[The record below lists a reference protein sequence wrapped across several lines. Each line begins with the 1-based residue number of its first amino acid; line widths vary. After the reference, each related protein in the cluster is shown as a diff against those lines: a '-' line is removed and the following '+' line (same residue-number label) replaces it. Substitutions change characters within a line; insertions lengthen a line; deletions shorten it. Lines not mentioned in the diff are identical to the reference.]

1 MNKLYTFAVIISV
14 MFCLYSFSINP
25 HDGYTGAPGDHF
37 CIECHVQ
44 TNVTQG
50 GTLTVEGF
58 PAVITPNEVY
68 ALQIINHDTVG
79 TAVRSGFQ
87 MTILGPFNTRAGDLS
102 NPSPSSIVSITN
114 NREYW
119 DHNPAKEFADTNVV
133 SWSVQW
139 QAPDLQPGSV
149 ITYYAV
155 ANFADGNFSNVGD
168 RIVAENG
175 TGTIMLSGTEEINSD
190 KPIIFPNPGSNLIN
204 FRFRDK
210 LPSDGVVSFFNM
222 VGHMVEQSKMDEGQ
236 ATIPQTLPSGVYLLQ
251 INTDQQTSFVR
262 WTKI

>member
-1 MNKLYTFAVIISV
+1 MNKLYTFAALISV

-25 HDGYTGAPGDHF
+25 PDGYTGAPGDHL
-37 CIECHVQ
+37 CVECHSQ

-68 ALQIINHDTVG
+68 TLQLINVDTVG

-102 NPSPSSIVSITN
+102 NPSSSSMVSVTN

-119 DHNPAKEFADTNVV
+119 DHNPSQEFGDTNVV
-133 SWSVQW
+133 RWSVQW
-139 QAPDLQPGSV
+139 QAPDMPSGSV
-149 ITYYAV
+149 ITWYAV

-168 RIVAENG
+168 RIVTEVG
-175 TGTIMLSGTEEINSD
+175 SGTIMLSGSEELNIE
-190 KPIIFPNPGSNLIN
+190 KPVIFPNPGSDLIS
-204 FRFRDK
+204 FRFRDG
-210 LPSDGVVSFFNM
+210 LPSDGSVSFYTVQGDKAGESTMNAGL
-222 VGHMVEQSKMDEGQ
+222 VSVPGSL
-236 ATIPQTLPSGVYLLQ
+236 LPGVYLLHV
-251 INTDQQTSFVR
+251 TTGDQAFFIR
-262 WTKI
+262 WSKI

>member
-1 MNKLYTFAVIISV
+1 MNKLYTFAALIGV

-25 HDGYTGAPGDHF
+25 PDGYTGAPGDHF
-37 CIECHVQ
+37 CIECHSQ
-44 TNVTQG
+44 NNVTQG

-58 PAVITPNEVY
+58 PSVITPNEIY
-68 ALQIINHDTVG
+68 TLQIINHDTVG

-102 NPSPSSIVSITN
+102 NPSPSSMVSITN

-139 QAPDLQPGSV
+139 QAPDLQPGSI

-168 RIVAENG
+168 RIVSQNG
-175 TGTIMLSGTEEINSD
+175 SGTIMVSGTEETNAAT
-190 KPIIFPNPGSNLIN
+190 PIIFPNPGSDLIN
-204 FRFRDK
+204 FRFREEIK
-210 LPSDGVVSFFNM
+210 SDGTVSFFTM
-222 VGHMVEQSKMDEGQ
+222 HGVKAGEAKMNAGQ
-236 ATIPQTLPSGVYLLQ
+236 VIVPGALAPGVYLLEVKKD
-251 INTDQQTSFVR
+251 DQVDYLR
-262 WTKI
+262 WSKI